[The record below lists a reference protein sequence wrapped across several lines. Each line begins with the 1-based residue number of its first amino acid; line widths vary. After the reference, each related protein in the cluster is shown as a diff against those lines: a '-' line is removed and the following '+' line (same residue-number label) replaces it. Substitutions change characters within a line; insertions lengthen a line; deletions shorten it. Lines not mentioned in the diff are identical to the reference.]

1 MNSQLRYM
9 VFDEEGFLVR
19 RFSTKVNATQYI
31 SNKDGFKIK
40 VEKKETKESEYHRV
54 LREVGECL
62 L

>member
-1 MNSQLRYM
+1 M